1 MMAPYKKIVLLD
13 LNGTLIDDEYRL
25 TVSDER
31 IKTAI
36 KNIQDNDVAVGINSD
51 TSFLQLQ
58 SWARDLGMR
67 GPLIAEK
74 GQVLAL
80 SPDEPPQLPG
90 AMLDFFQRLRE
101 QIVLRVHKEFPRAFV
116 GLGDV
121 TMFLHQRGQ
130 IYGEDRLTVL
140 INGYRQCSFS
150 GYALARRNNKLVKDA
165 EIFDSFCNLVFSIV
179 GDSSEKL
186 EEDKNQDYGFLMLHE
201 RGASKTLAIERLV
214 EQLGSELEY
223 IMIGDGDSDIIT
235 ARYPVK
241 LCAVSNASPAL
252 KKRVEETG
260 GIIAKESLTQGVVEL
275 LTRLLVQLT

>member
-1 MMAPYKKIVLLD
+1 MAKYKKIVLLD
-13 LNGTLIDDEYRL
+13 LNGTLIDKDYRL
-25 TVSDER
+25 TVSDKR

-36 KNIQDNDVAVGINSD
+36 KNIQDNDVLVGINSD
-51 TSFLQLQ
+51 TPLLALQ
-58 SWARDLGMR
+58 SWAQHLGMR

-80 SPDEPPQLPG
+80 SPDEPPRPLG
-90 AMLDFFQRLRE
+90 TMIDFFQRLR
-101 QIVLRVHKEFPRAFV
+101 QQVVLRAHKEFPRTFV

-121 TMFLHQRGQ
+121 TEFLHQKGQ
-130 IYGEDRLTVL
+130 VYGEDRFAVL
-140 INGYRQCSFS
+140 INGHRQCSFS
-150 GYALARRNNKLVKDA
+150 GYALARRNNKLVTDA

-179 GDSSEKL
+179 GDCSEKL
-186 EEDKNQDYGFLMLHE
+186 EEADKNQAYGFLMLHE
-201 RGASKTLAIERLV
+201 RGATKTLAVERLV

-241 LCAVSNASPAL
+241 LCAVGNASPAL

-260 GIIAKESLTQGVVEL
+260 GLIAKGSLTQGVVEL
-275 LTRLLVQLT
+275 LTRL